1 MTIRR
6 RPTAVVAPLA
16 VVPPVASPVP
26 VPASQGPSVWGAS
39 RRSCVAT
46 REGASSAFPSG
57 SAIGPDRSIDRG
69 ERSVGAASGKPPD
82 KRGPGRPQSTTRGGY
97 S

>member
-16 VVPPVASPVP
+16 VVQPVASPVP
-26 VPASQGPSVWGAS
+26 VQASQGPSVWGAS
-39 RRSCVAT
+39 RRSRAAT
-46 REGASSAFPSG
+46 GEGESSAFPAG
-57 SAIGPDRSIDRG
+57 STIGPDRSIDRG
-69 ERSVGAASGKPPD
+69 ERSVGAAFGKPPD
-82 KRGPGRPQSTTRGGY
+82 KRGPARPQSTRGGC